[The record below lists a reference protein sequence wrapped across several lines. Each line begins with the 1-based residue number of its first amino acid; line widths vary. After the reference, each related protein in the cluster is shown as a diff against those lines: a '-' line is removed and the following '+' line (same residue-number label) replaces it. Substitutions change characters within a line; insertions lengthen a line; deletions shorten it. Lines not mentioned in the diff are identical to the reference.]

1 MRFLLRA
8 VLSGVAL
15 GVIGC
20 AVALALL
27 LWRGLDRAPSIAEAP
42 PALSAASVDA
52 AMRRVGELDPRRPR
66 AQRGRITLSE
76 EELRVLLQMAARR
89 LPATRADLTLSG
101 HGDSALGTVRSSTAL
116 PAGLWLNTELQL
128 GMDEDGPVLDRLRI
142 GDLPLPPALARRLA
156 GMLLPGVLERI
167 GYHGDP
173 ALIAQALRGA
183 QLSSAGLSLDDR
195 AGRGAAR
202 EGLRALLP
210 PGEPERLADYHAA
223 LRQSLATPGE
233 RANSLLPPLR
243 ALFDRARQRAARNG
257 GDLLTEQRSALL
269 VLTLHVTGRSPAT
282 LLPEA
287 ADWPAAPRTVLT
299 LRGREDMA
307 QHYLGSALIAA
318 WAGGQWAQVIGLSK
332 EMRDARSGSGFSFTD
347 LLADRAGTRLGE
359 RIAAG
364 HTEPA
369 KLLAGGP
376 SVDALLPPLDG
387 LAEFMPEAEF
397 VRRFGGVGA
406 PGYRRV
412 LADIDARIAALELYR

>member
-52 AMRRVGELDPRRPR
+52 AMRRVGELDPRKART
-66 AQRGRITLSE
+66 QRGRITLSA

-89 LPATRADLTLSG
+89 LPATRAELALTG
-101 HGDSALGTVRSSTAL
+101 RGDSALGTLRSSTAL

-156 GMLLPGVLERI
+156 AMLLPGVLERI

-173 ALIAQALRGA
+173 ALITQALRGA
-183 QLSSAGLSLDDR
+183 QLSSAGLSIDDR
-195 AGRGAAR
+195 AGRSAAR
-202 EGLRALLP
+202 DGLRALLP

-233 RANSLLPPLR
+233 RANSLLLPLQ
-243 ALFDRARQRAARNG
+243 ALFARASERAARG

-364 HTEPA
+364 HAEPA
-369 KLLAGGP
+369 KRLAGGLN
-376 SVDALLPPLDG
+376 VDALLPPLDG

-406 PGYRRV
+406 PGYRAV

>member
-52 AMRRVGELDPRRPR
+52 AMRRVGELDPRKART
-66 AQRGRITLSE
+66 QRGRITLSA

-89 LPATRADLTLSG
+89 LPATRADLTLTG
-101 HGDSALGTVRSSTAL
+101 RGDSALGTLRSSTAL

-142 GDLPLPPALARRLA
+142 GDLPVPPALARHLA

-183 QLSSAGLSLDDR
+183 QLSSAGLSIDDR

-210 PGEPERLADYHAA
+210 PGEPERLADYPAA
-223 LRQSLATPGE
+223 LRQSLTTPGE
-233 RANSLLPPLR
+233 RGNSLLPPLQ
-243 ALFDRARQRAARNG
+243 ALFARAGERAARG

-269 VLTLHVTGRSPAT
+269 VLTLHVTGRSPASM
-282 LLPEA
+282 LPEA

-369 KLLAGGP
+369 KRLAAGLK
-376 SVDALLPPLDG
+376 VDALLPPLDG

-397 VRRFGGVGA
+397 VRRFGGLGA
-406 PGYRRV
+406 PGYRAV

>member
-52 AMRRVGELDPRRPR
+52 AMRRVGELDPRKART
-66 AQRGRITLSE
+66 QRGRITLSA

-89 LPATRADLTLSG
+89 LPATRAELALTG
-101 HGDSALGTVRSSTAL
+101 RGDSALGTLRSSTAL

-142 GDLPLPPALARRLA
+142 GGLPLPPALARRLA
-156 GMLLPGVLERI
+156 AMLLPGVLERI

-183 QLSSAGLSLDDR
+183 QLSSAGLSIDDR
-195 AGRGAAR
+195 AGRSAAR
-202 EGLRALLP
+202 DGLRALLP

-233 RANSLLPPLR
+233 RGNSLLPPLQ
-243 ALFDRARQRAARNG
+243 ALFARASERAARG

-364 HTEPA
+364 HAEPA
-369 KLLAGGP
+369 KRLAG
-376 SVDALLPPLDG
+376 SLKVDALLPPLDG

-406 PGYRRV
+406 PGYRAV

>member
-27 LWRGLDRAPSIAEAP
+27 LWRGLDRAPSIVTAP
-42 PALSAASVDA
+42 PALSAAAVDA
-52 AMRRVGELDPRRPR
+52 AMRRVGELDPRKART
-66 AQRGRITLSE
+66 QRGRITLSA

-89 LPATRADLTLSG
+89 LPATRADLTLTG
-101 HGDSALGTVRSSTAL
+101 RGDSALATLRSSTAL
-116 PAGLWLNTELQL
+116 PAGLWLNAELQL

-142 GDLPLPPALARRLA
+142 GDLPVPPALARHLA

-183 QLSSAGLSLDDR
+183 QLSSAGLSIDDR

-210 PGEPERLADYHAA
+210 PGEPERLADYHAT
-223 LRQSLATPGE
+223 LRQSLTTPGE
-233 RANSLLPPLR
+233 RGNSLLPPLQ
-243 ALFDRARQRAARNG
+243 ALFARAGERAARG

-269 VLTLHVTGRSPAT
+269 VLTLHVTGRSPAS

-347 LLADRAGTRLGE
+347 LLADRAGTCLGE

-369 KLLAGGP
+369 KLLAGGLK
-376 SVDALLPPLDG
+376 VDALLPPLDG

-406 PGYRRV
+406 PGYRAA